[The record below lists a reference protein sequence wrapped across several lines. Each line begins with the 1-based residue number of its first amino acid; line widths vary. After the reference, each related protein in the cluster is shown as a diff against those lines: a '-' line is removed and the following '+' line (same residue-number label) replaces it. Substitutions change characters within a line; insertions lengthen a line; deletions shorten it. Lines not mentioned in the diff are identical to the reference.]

1 MDVGWAA
8 VAGIHLNVLRHV
20 HDALQRLG
28 QLLYVA
34 AGEVHA
40 AIALRKHGIAG
51 KQHLLIGEVIANAA
65 RRVTGRVQNAE
76 IQLEDDYSMLDGRIN
91 NGKSALAED
100 KKPSVLEQLKTK
112 ETTPK
117 MPKSP
122 KKTKENER

>member
-1 MDVGWAA
+1 MLPLSKDCALELTERDVT
-8 VAGIHLNVLRHV
+8 VYMLYSDNTESMVL
-20 HDALQRLG
+20 D
-28 QLLYVA
+28 
-34 AGEVHA
+34 
-40 AIALRKHGIAG
+40 
-51 KQHLLIGEVIANAA
+51 
-65 RRVTGRVQNAE
+65 T
-76 IQLEDDYSMLDGRIN
+76 EDIIT